1 MFLIKVIVDKFVISK
16 MFRFLNEFKTLLT
29 LSLVVSYISRFES
42 KTLLKFLRLIFIS
55 IFLRLHNCDNWTRL
69 RFKGVQRF

>member
-16 MFRFLNEFKTLLT
+16 MFRFLNKFKTLLT
-29 LSLVVSYISRFES
+29 LSTYCIFEL

-69 RFKGVQRF
+69 RFKGVQ